1 MTESTHI
8 HLRAHTHNNNNN
20 KWLNNNKKNNSQSPK
35 SSNLGLQ
42 GLVWHFLFLFFS
54 PLVWRCLKLDALITK
69 SEIYNQAKK
78 DCEENFLISYI
89 VLFFSSITFLCIPV
103 EEKHKTQEE

>member
-1 MTESTHI
+1 M
-8 HLRAHTHNNNNN
+8 
-20 KWLNNNKKNNSQSPK
+20 
-35 SSNLGLQ
+35 
-42 GLVWHFLFLFFS
+42 
-54 PLVWRCLKLDALITK
+54 K